1 MTFPSPLLYIVALAL
16 TLAVEV
22 PVYALGLAAV
32 GDARWPGAG
41 ATGLRVNLVSHPLAF
56 LVAFPLLA
64 PALGAL
70 PALVAVE
77 IGVVYLEAGL
87 VWRGGRA
94 GAMGALAASCV
105 ANVGSLAIGL
115 AVLR

>member
-1 MTFPSPLLYIVALAL
+1 MSFPSPLVYIVALAL

-32 GDARWPGAG
+32 GATRWPRGS

-56 LVAFPLLA
+56 LVAFPVLS

-70 PALVAVE
+70 RALVAVE
-77 IGVVYLEAGL
+77 IGVVYLEAAL

-105 ANVGSLAIGL
+105 ANVASLAIGL
-115 AVLR
+115 AILR

>member
-1 MTFPSPLLYIVALAL
+1 LTFPSPLVYIVALAL
-16 TLAVEV
+16 TLVVEM

-32 GDARWPGAG
+32 GNVRWPSGG

-64 PALGAL
+64 PRVGTL
-70 PALVAVE
+70 PTLVAVE

-87 VWRGGRA
+87 VWRRGRT
-94 GAMGALAASCV
+94 GALGALAASCV

-115 AVLR
+115 AILR